1 LSYTF
6 KKNKD
11 YKMNSKILR
20 IIFFSLALSIFSL
33 AKEPF
38 TLHEDKR
45 IIAHVVDPK
54 QAELNFYLK
63 DDNKSIFKSFKNLN
77 NYLKTKNKTLTFAMN
92 GGMYMENSMPLGLY
106 IENGRVIRKA
116 NRVKKAFG
124 NFYMQ
129 PNGVFFIT
137 KKNNAYIK
145 KTTDFKYKKYIKY
158 ATQSGPMLLI
168 NGKMHPKFRKGSFN
182 IHIRNG
188 VGILADGRV
197 LFAISNELIN
207 FYDFATFFKNNGCKN
222 ALYFDGFVSRIYL
235 PPEHDNLPSSS
246 FGVIIGQVEDLK

>member
-1 LSYTF
+1 LLLLS
-6 KKNKD
+6 
-11 YKMNSKILR
+11 M
-20 IIFFSLALSIFSL
+20 ALL

-38 TLHEDKR
+38 QLHSNKR
-45 IIAHVVDPK
+45 IIAHVVDLK
-54 QAELNFYLK
+54 KEKLQFFLK
-63 DDNKSIFKSFKNLN
+63 DDNGTLFKRFENIERW
-77 NYLKTKNKTLTFAMN
+77 LKQKNKKLLFAMN

-106 IENGRVIRKA
+106 VEGGKIIRKA

-145 KTTDFKYKKYIKY
+145 KTTNFHYKKYVKY

-168 NGKMHPKFRKGSFN
+168 NGKVHPMFREGSAN
-182 IHIRNG
+182 VHIRNG
-188 VGILADGRV
+188 VGILEDGRI
-197 LFAISNELIN
+197 LFAISTELIN
-207 FYDFATFFKNNGCKN
+207 FYDFAMFFKNNGCKN

-235 PPEHDNLPSSS
+235 PPEHDSFTNSR
-246 FGVIIGQVEDLK
+246 FGVIIGQVGKNK